1 MRNPQPGAAGGDH
14 VANVGGV
21 GAINHHIHASEQAF
35 GFLPGEPAI
44 VGTNARL
51 GVQVGQHLA
60 GGFHL
65 GAAHLAGG
73 VNDLAVQIAH
83 VHGVVVDDGDGA
95 HPGGSQVE
103 QGWGAQA
110 ASTDTAHV
118 GVGKPLLLFR
128 PETGEAELASI
139 PGIPVRGRH
148 LIHTHP
154 LDAAIR

>member
-1 MRNPQPGAAGGDH
+1 M
-14 VANVGGV
+14 
-21 GAINHHIHASEQAF
+21 
-35 GFLPGEPAI
+35 
-44 VGTNARL
+44 
-51 GVQVGQHLA
+51 
-60 GGFHL
+60 
-65 GAAHLAGG
+65 
-73 VNDLAVQIAH
+73 NDLAVQIAH

-95 HPGGSQVE
+95 HPGGGQVE

-110 ASTDTAHV
+110 TSTDTAHV